1 MLQVLLTG
9 ATGFLGSKL
18 VARMA
23 SRPDAYKV
31 TALKRTFSNTW
42 RIAHL
47 LESVEAENIDLND
60 LARVFE
66 RRKYDVIIHCATDYG
81 RKQVARSDIIE
92 SNLVLPLRLLEMG
105 MRNNVSAFIN
115 TDTMLDKRVSDYT
128 LSKRQFREW
137 LQSLASDIKGI
148 NMILEHFY
156 GPGDDATKFVTAIVR
171 SLVRGEAEIALTEGK
186 QRRDF
191 IFIDDVVD
199 AFMRVLESLQAL
211 PVGYSEYEV
220 GSGRSISIREMVE
233 TAASL
238 AGNSTTQLKFGAI
251 PYRANE
257 PMDVSVNTDRLAKL
271 GWTSK
276 WFLADGLKEAIRAE
290 RDLLGCPAQTIS
302 RRFWPRRAAI
312 ASSP

>member
-23 SRPDAYKV
+23 SKPDAYKV

-47 LESVEAENIDLND
+47 LESVQTEDIDLND
-60 LARVFE
+60 LSRVFE
-66 RRKYDVIIHCATDYG
+66 GRKFDVIIHCATDYG
-81 RKQVARSDIIE
+81 RKQTSRSDIIE
-92 SNLVLPLRLLEMG
+92 SNLVLPLRLLELG
-105 MRNNVSAFIN
+105 MRNNVSAFLN

-137 LQSLASDIKGI
+137 LESVAADIKGI

-171 SLVRGEAEIALTEGK
+171 SLVRGQSEIALTEGK

-199 AFMRVLESLQAL
+199 AFMRVLESIHTL
-211 PVGYSEYEV
+211 PLGYSEYEV
-220 GSGRSISIREMVE
+220 GSGRSVSIREMVE
-233 TAASL
+233 TATRL
-238 AGNSTTQLKFGAI
+238 AGNGATHLKFGAI
-251 PYRANE
+251 PYRPNE
-257 PMDVSVNTDRLAKL
+257 PMDVSVNTDRLAAL
-271 GWTSK
+271 GWFSK
-276 WFLADGLKEAIRAE
+276 WSLADGLKETICAE
-290 RDLLGCPAQTIS
+290 RELL
-302 RRFWPRRAAI
+302 
-312 ASSP
+312 